1 MTLLTENASA
11 TETHPVAP
19 LMVSVLG
26 AVRATVAGRE
36 ARIRSRKCR
45 AVLAYLALSD
55 ARQETRERLVGLLWS
70 ESEEDKARA
79 SLRQILH
86 ELAEALAEAG
96 YQGLMRERLH
106 VALAPDGGPIDCHT
120 ILTMAERG
128 QVHPRLLDTPVL
140 AETLLQDL
148 DDIDPAFRVWL
159 LAKRQSLHDSLLRA
173 LESGVRD
180 PAVAPRTKRQ
190 MAQAILNLDPTHEE
204 ACRAFMRLC
213 AEEGDIGSA
222 LRAYSALWDLL
233 DEEYGMEPSAP
244 TQALVADIKQGTIEA
259 APPPPVT
266 ARPARETAARAPL
279 DEFLPQADALAGA
292 VAGFAP
298 VAKLALLVEAFG
310 MNGIAP
316 DNAYMVAGFRYDLI
330 ACLVRFR
337 EWFVMDGGTLPEE
350 QLGVRVSGAYCVAAT
365 AYQAGEAVNLVLT
378 LREHGSGIHVW
389 SERFL
394 LTLPNWF
401 EAQQRIVRQIAI
413 SLNVQVSMGRLV
425 RLSAEPEVSLP
436 AHDLWLR
443 GQAEFYRFRPE
454 NWKQAAQLFSEAIE
468 QAPNFAPG
476 YSSLVQL
483 NNIVHFVHPGMRRDP
498 ERARR
503 IVELARKAVEL
514 DPMDSRSQLC
524 LGWSYSMVK
533 NYTQA
538 ATHMELA
545 SALNPNDSWTL
556 ISTALC
562 LSYCGNRTLGTD
574 LAAQA
579 LGLTLTPS
587 LLHWSYQTQIAFLRE
602 DYASAVDAADR
613 SQDVMKGMV
622 AWRAAA
628 LWHLGRVEEA
638 RETAQKF
645 INLIRSNWFGDGPPT
660 DEAIGSWLLHM
671 FPIRYEADWV
681 RLRDGIA
688 GAGIPPGDARHHDW

>member
-1 MTLLTENASA
+1 MPLMIQNASRS
-11 TETHPVAP
+11 ETDPAIA
-19 LMVSVLG
+19 LAVSVLG
-26 AVRATVAGRE
+26 PMRATVGGRE
-36 ARIRSRKCR
+36 VRLRSRKSR
-45 AVLAYLALSD
+45 AVLAYLALNET
-55 ARQETRERLVGLLWS
+55 RQETRERLVGLLWS

-86 ELAEALAEAG
+86 ELGESLAAAG
-96 YQGLMRERLH
+96 YHGLVRERLH
-106 VALAPDGGPIDCHT
+106 VALASDGDALDAHA
-120 ILTMAERG
+120 ILRMTQNG
-128 QVHPRLLDTPVL
+128 QVHPRLLDTQMLP
-140 AETLLQDL
+140 ETLLQDL
-148 DDIDPAFRVWL
+148 DDLDPAFRVWL
-159 LAKRQSLHDSLLRA
+159 LAKRQNLHDALLRA

-180 PAVAPRTKRQ
+180 PAVGPHPKRQ

-213 AEEGDIGSA
+213 AEEGDVGSA
-222 LRAYSALWDLL
+222 LKAYSALWDLL

-244 TQALVADIKQGTIEA
+244 TQTLVAKIKQGTIET

-266 ARPARETAARAPL
+266 LRPAHENTHAPR
-279 DEFLPQADALAGA
+279 DEFLPQASALSRA

-298 VAKLALLVEAFG
+298 IARLALLVEPFG

-316 DNAYMVAGFRYDLI
+316 DSAHLVGGFRYDLI
-330 ACLVRFR
+330 ACLVRYR
-337 EWFVMDGGTLPEE
+337 EWFVMDGGRLPEE
-350 QLGVRVSGAYCVAAT
+350 QLGVRVSGAYCVTAT
-365 AYQAGEAVNLVLT
+365 AYQAGDQVNLVLT
-378 LREHGSGIHVW
+378 LREHGTGIHVW

-394 LTLPNWF
+394 LALPNWF

-413 SLNVQVSMGRLV
+413 SLNVQVSMGRLT
-425 RLSAEPEVSLP
+425 RLSAEPAVSLP

-443 GQAEFYRFRPE
+443 GQAAFYRFEPE
-454 NWKQAAQLFSEAIE
+454 SWKQAAQLFSEAIE

-483 NNIVHFVHPGMRRDP
+483 NNIVHFVHPGMRRNA
-498 ERARR
+498 ERAQR

-562 LSYCGNRTLGTD
+562 LAYCGNVALGTD

-587 LLHWSYQTQIAFLRE
+587 LLHWSYQTQIAFLRGGLCRRGGGGGPFAGRDE
-602 DYASAVDAADR
+602 GDGGMARCGAVASRACGRGARDGAAVHQPDPLQLVGR
-613 SQDVMKGMV
+613 
-622 AWRAAA
+622 RAA
-628 LWHLGRVEEA
+628 G
-638 RETAQKF
+638 
-645 INLIRSNWFGDGPPT
+645 G
-660 DEAIGSWLLHM
+660 
-671 FPIRYEADWV
+671 
-681 RLRDGIA
+681 
-688 GAGIPPGDARHHDW
+688 